1 MGRSGSVSGANEA
14 RGEVR
19 SCRLGRHC
27 LGAAVVLA
35 IACGGL
41 QLPAFAAPESID
53 AGVMMPTPI
62 LPRVDPT
69 PASIVRPESPLT
81 RMPAGNPLWAIP
93 LRMLNETRD
102 RPLFSPSR
110 RPPPAAVVAAPV
122 VAPRPPAPVTPDHP
136 ALTLVGTVVGGRNSI
151 GIFVDQASK
160 NVIRLR
166 IGQDRDGWT
175 LRAIHKRDAVFD
187 DRRRK
192 AILALPATGLKGNAA
207 NFAANPTQALP
218 TGTWVDGDGQLTTPP
233 KHANGAASPPYV
245 QPAAATWVD
254 GDGQLISP
262 PQVRY

>member
-1 MGRSGSVSGANEA
+1 MGRAGNVSGANEA

-19 SCRLGRHC
+19 SCRLRRRC

-62 LPRVDPT
+62 VPRVDPT
-69 PASIVRPESPLT
+69 PASIVREDSALT
-81 RMPAGNPLWAIP
+81 GMPAGSPLWAIP
-93 LRMLNETRD
+93 LRVLNETRD

-110 RPPPAAVVAAPV
+110 RPPPTAVVAGPV
-122 VAPRPPAPVTPDHP
+122 VAPRPPTPVAPDHP

-151 GIFVDQASK
+151 GIFVDQTSK

-175 LRAIHKRDAVFD
+175 LRAIHKRDAVGEENAEQAV
-187 DRRRK
+187 RRS
-192 AILALPATGLKGNAA
+192 
-207 NFAANPTQALP
+207 
-218 TGTWVDGDGQLTTPP
+218 V
-233 KHANGAASPPYV
+233 
-245 QPAAATWVD
+245 
-254 GDGQLISP
+254 
-262 PQVRY
+262 